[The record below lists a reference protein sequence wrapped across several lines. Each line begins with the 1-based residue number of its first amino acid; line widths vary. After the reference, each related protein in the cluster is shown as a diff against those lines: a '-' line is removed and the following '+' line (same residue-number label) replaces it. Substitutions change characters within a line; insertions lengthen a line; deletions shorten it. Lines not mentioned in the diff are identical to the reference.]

1 MFVIVCGIACILV
14 AAVIGWEIFE
24 GNINKDSYGIFGFTV
39 FIITSVVFALF
50 GGFLIGTK
58 ISDNVAG
65 VEEFKAEDYYLDYR
79 INFTQVNGRVVSR
92 DTTYVLTR
100 KD

>member
-1 MFVIVCGIACILV
+1 MIAILCGSACILV
-14 AAVIGWEIFE
+14 AAVIGCEIFE
-24 GNINKDSYGIFGFTV
+24 GNINKNTYGVFGFIA
-39 FIITSVVFALF
+39 FIAVAVLFALL
-50 GGFLIGTK
+50 GGFLMGIK

-65 VEEFKAEDYYLDYR
+65 VTEFKAEDYYLDYR
-79 INFTQVNGRVVSR
+79 INLTQVNGKIVSR

>member
-1 MFVIVCGIACILV
+1 MFVVLCGIACILV
-14 AAVIGWEIFE
+14 AAAIGWELFE
-24 GNINKDSYGIFGFTV
+24 GNINKDTYGVFGFTV
-39 FIITSVVFALF
+39 SIIVSISFALF

-65 VEEFKAEDYYLDYR
+65 VTEFKAEDYYLDYR
-79 INFTQVNGRVVSR
+79 INLTQVNGKIVSR
-92 DTTYVLTR
+92 DTVYVLTK